1 MRFADEAGGAIGS
14 ALVQLRRPSRA
25 ALDAQEFMV
34 GACRRY
40 FSLVLR
46 ALFTEI
52 GAEMETKWYL
62 RLGISRENVCD
73 CKANTFALD
82 MCRLSD
88 VWVVLM

>member
-1 MRFADEAGGAIGS
+1 M
-14 ALVQLRRPSRA
+14 QLRRPSRA
-25 ALDAQEFMV
+25 TLDAQEFMV

-62 RLGISRENVCD
+62 CFGISGQNVCD
-73 CKANTFALD
+73 CKGNVFVLH
-82 MCRLSD
+82 MCG
-88 VWVVLM
+88 